1 MLIVTTHISS
11 TNNRELVWF
20 ICFVVGF
27 CFDLIWFDLLRF
39 LWLGFFQVKGW
50 CRDLTRKCEFHDQT
64 PDFTHHLNKWVPVPT
79 PFHFSSIILNAYF
92 IILFN
97 SVDQNIKDW
106 NFWTFPTRQS
116 LFLLFTGVK
125 QVSVSC
131 WADAF
136 LMFCTVVNQ
145 TFMQHMKEVYLYFTV
160 DDWISSI
167 PFLQW
172 IVTSKH
178 FQLFMF

>member
-1 MLIVTTHISS
+1 MFSCGVFF
-11 TNNRELVWF
+11 WF
-20 ICFVVGF
+20 V
-27 CFDLIWFDLLRF
+27 LLSC
-39 LWLGFFQVKGW
+39 LWLGFFQVNW
-50 CRDLTRKCEFHDQT
+50 WFRDLTRRCEFHDQT
-64 PDFTHHLNKWVPVPT
+64 PDFTHYLNVWVSVPT
-79 PFHFSSIILNAYF
+79 PFHFSSILLNAYF
-92 IILFN
+92 IILFT
-97 SVDQNIKDW
+97 SIDQNINDW

-125 QVSVSC
+125 QISVSC
-131 WADAF
+131 WAGAL
-136 LMFCTVVNQ
+136 LMLCTVINQ
-145 TFMQHMKEVYLYFTV
+145 IFMQHMKEIYLHFTA